1 MLDADERPAVDDA
14 ARAIALPRQFWDGQ
28 KRLGL
33 AVAASLGLDRPAWD
47 IYMFFAPDAT
57 WGAGGPPRPL
67 KVLAQ
72 AGGVVVASPGTL
84 PPAADQAALPPRL
97 AGRAIVVGEQHD
109 LPALLARV
117 AASVVATR

>member
-1 MLDADERPAVDDA
+1 MLDADERPAVDVA

-28 KRLGL
+28 QRLGR
-33 AVAASLGLDRPAWD
+33 AVSASLDVDRPAWD

-57 WGAGGPPRPL
+57 WGASGPPRPL

-72 AGGVVVASPGTL
+72 ADGVVIAAPGTL
-84 PPAADQAALPPRL
+84 PPAADQSALPARL
-97 AGRAIVVGEQHD
+97 AGRAIVVGEQRD

-117 AASVVATR
+117 AASVVANR